1 MQTLTRTPRSEKS
14 APTHRLGAFALGGA
28 ATLAGWALAGTVG
41 LVAALFM
48 VLVVESR
55 RARFHEFAAATNRRP
70 HMATVPSNEPQH
82 PFIRAPVPPTRD
94 LLDATR

>member
-28 ATLAGWALAGTVG
+28 GWALGGTVG

-48 VLVVESR
+48 ALVVESR